1 MTKKWISLI
10 SLALAAVMLLTTP
23 MMAWAEEAQ
32 PDPNTNPIR
41 ANIDDVSVLDPDS
54 GRYEK
59 NDELTE
65 SRELEGDLTI
75 EESKD
80 LTVHSET
87 ALTVYDSSFTVSGGV
102 SLDLETKNEES
113 YAMPNG
119 CGVNAQA
126 NEGSTKVDVKK
137 DVSVTVVGDGDNW
150 TYSNGYGVRTR
161 TYGDNS
167 VTATIGGDVNVD
179 VTSKDSSEEKNNG
192 VSYAYGIQANAYHGA
207 GTTEITVE
215 GNVSTNAN
223 TPDGYAYSE
232 GIVVGNN
239 GAGTTEI
246 TVEGNVSTN
255 ASTSDGYA
263 YSDGIVVGNQYEY
276 YNENATGSILI
287 TVGGDVTA
295 TATAGGENGQAEAFG
310 AVVGNGAAS
319 TDIVVGGTVSGDTAA
334 VLLSGQRYDKE
345 SEKFVPSTIIGDNV
359 TLTVWEIKPNED
371 GDYAVRRN
379 DEQAPVLLND
389 EQAPEGEEQKLY
401 KSVEESELKAIQYI
415 IKIQAGQEDIISTE
429 GTSSYTAGERT
440 YDVAHE
446 GDSVTLKLNVPA
458 GYVIDGAYGDE
469 GQSWSLTRDAN
480 GNYYLTV
487 PRGGGV
493 MLSVKLSAIVAPA
506 PAPEPE
512 RVGGPVWGDVL
523 VTLTDKSGNVTLEF
537 LKDGTFRMTN
547 KNGDYTKGHFWFASK
562 LVSVAETGD
571 EDHASQITLNDAS
584 NLFELSLK
592 GSSFELSNNDVKIL
606 AANRMQ

>member
-1 MTKKWISLI
+1 MAKKWISLI
-10 SLALAAVMLLTTP
+10 SLVLAAVMLLTVP
-23 MMAWAEEAQ
+23 MMAWAEEGQ
-32 PDPNTNPIR
+32 GGQDPDPNTNPIW
-41 ANIDDVSVLDPDS
+41 AYSDEVKVLNPDS

-75 EESKD
+75 EESKE
-80 LTVHSET
+80 LTGEWGGYYDET
-87 ALTVYDSSFTVSGGV
+87 ALGVTDSSFTVSGGV
-102 SLDLETKNEES
+102 SLDLETKNENS
-113 YAMPNG
+113 YADP
-119 CGVNAQA
+119 CGYGVYAEA
-126 NEGSTKVDVKK
+126 EEGSTKVDVKK
-137 DVSVTVVGDGDNW
+137 DVSVTVVGDGDW
-150 TYSNGYGVRTR
+150 TYADGYGVSTR
-161 TYGDNS
+161 TYEDNS

-179 VTSKDSSEEKNNG
+179 VTSKDSFEGTSNEISN
-192 VSYAYGIQANAYHGA
+192 AYGIQAYANQGA

-223 TPDGYAYSE
+223 TPDGDAYSY
-232 GIVVGNN
+232 GIV
-239 GAGTTEI
+239 AGSPYPYYDE
-246 TVEGNVSTN
+246 
-255 ASTSDGYA
+255 
-263 YSDGIVVGNQYEY
+263 YS
-276 YNENATGSILI
+276 ENATGSILI
-287 TVGGDVTA
+287 TVVKDVTA

-319 TDIVVGGTVSGDTAA
+319 TNNIVVGGTVSGDTAA
-334 VLLSGQRYDKE
+334 VLLSGQRYDQE
-345 SEKFVPSTIIGDNV
+345 SEKYVPTTVIGDNV

-371 GDYAVRRN
+371 GDYAVRWN
-379 DEQAPVLLND
+379 DEQAL
-389 EQAPEGEEQKLY
+389 EGEEQKRY

-429 GTSSYTAGERT
+429 GTSSYTAGTRT

-446 GDSVTLKLNVPA
+446 GDSVTMKLNVPA

-469 GQSWSLTRDAN
+469 GQNWVLTKDAN

-584 NLFELSLK
+584 IVNDI
-592 GSSFELSNNDVKIL
+592 NNFRLQSV
-606 AANRMQ
+606 